1 MPPFCERHQ
10 VYYSRVNGTMQCA
23 QCHSEAMTPTPPVPE
38 MTKTKDFTRIGQASE
53 ATDGAATAFTD
64 EKG

>member
-1 MPPFCERHQ
+1 
-10 VYYSRVNGTMQCA
+10 
-23 QCHSEAMTPTPPVPE
+23 MTPTPPVPE
-38 MTKTKDFTRIGQASE
+38 MTNDEDFTRIGQASE